1 MTCGGLSYGTSLY
14 SVSVNHSTLDT
25 LPTKHS
31 LTSQPSQL
39 APIGSIDRKDL
50 TYRFIMNNEKLKQ
63 LQAQTKVGS
72 KGQPRRKVIK
82 KPKGFTANGGPA
94 GDDKKLQAALKKL
107 NVQPMI
113 GMEEVN
119 MFKDEG
125 SKILHF
131 SNPKVHGAANVN
143 TFAIHGNGQEK
154 DLTELVPGILPQL
167 GAESIANLRRL
178 ASSLGDLHQANSMSY
193 KPPNMNAAGNNDDDD
208 VPALVDS
215 FDVDEGT
222 APAETTAFESVD

>member
-1 MTCGGLSYGTSLY
+1 M
-14 SVSVNHSTLDT
+14 VFDRQPQNHT
-25 LPTKHS
+25 PPVRPAHS
-31 LTSQPSQL
+31 LNKIPSRPSDSESQV
-39 APIGSIDRKDL
+39 IH
-50 TYRFIMNNEKLKQ
+50 Q
-63 LQAQTKVGS
+63 LQAQNQSRQQGS
-72 KGQPRRKVIK
+72 TRRKVIK

-94 GDDKKLQAALKKL
+94 GDDKKFKAALKKL

-193 KPPNMNAAGNNDDDD
+193 KPPNMAAGANNDDDD

-215 FDVDEGT
+215 FDVDEGA

>member
-1 MTCGGLSYGTSLY
+1 
-14 SVSVNHSTLDT
+14 
-25 LPTKHS
+25 
-31 LTSQPSQL
+31 
-39 APIGSIDRKDL
+39 
-50 TYRFIMNNEKLKQ
+50 MNNEKLKQ

-72 KGQPRRKVIK
+72 KGQPRRKEIK

-193 KPPNMNAAGNNDDDD
+193 KPPNMAAGANNDDDD

-215 FDVDEGT
+215 FDVDEGA

>member
-1 MTCGGLSYGTSLY
+1 
-14 SVSVNHSTLDT
+14 
-25 LPTKHS
+25 
-31 LTSQPSQL
+31 
-39 APIGSIDRKDL
+39 
-50 TYRFIMNNEKLKQ
+50 MNNEKLKQ

-82 KPKGFTANGGPA
+82 KPKGFTAAGGPA

-178 ASSLGDLHQANSMSY
+178 ASSLGDLHQANAMAY
-193 KPPNMNAAGNNDDDD
+193 KPPNMAAGANNDDDD

-222 APAETTAFESVD
+222 APANTTAFESVD